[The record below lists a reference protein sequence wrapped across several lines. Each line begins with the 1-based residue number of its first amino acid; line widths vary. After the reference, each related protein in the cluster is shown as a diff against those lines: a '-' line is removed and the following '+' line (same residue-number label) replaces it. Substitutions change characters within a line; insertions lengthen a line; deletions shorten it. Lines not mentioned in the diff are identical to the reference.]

1 MRHSGTPRS
10 ELPAVKGGFAEGLRW
25 TKDEEKFTFPITF
38 FPIKILLWLSGHTKL
53 WPWVLE
59 SISQFIANS
68 VILFLKREK
77 WWDWY

>member
-38 FPIKILLWLSGHTKL
+38 FLLKSCFGYLGILNSGLGSLKAFH
-53 WPWVLE
+53 
-59 SISQFIANS
+59 NS
-68 VILFLKREK
+68 
-77 WWDWY
+77 